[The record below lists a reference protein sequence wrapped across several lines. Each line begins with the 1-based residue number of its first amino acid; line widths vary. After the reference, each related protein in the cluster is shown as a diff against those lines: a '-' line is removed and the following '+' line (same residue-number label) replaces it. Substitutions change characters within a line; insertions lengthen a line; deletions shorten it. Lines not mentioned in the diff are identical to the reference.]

1 MPAHHPRTR
10 HAIAAAILALGLDLG
25 AQAAPAVDTEQAR
38 ADLLLLRRA
47 DAARTRGLAAGARID
62 TLRPTIHEFVD
73 HACPDCRD
81 FARTRGDSLHALGT
95 TARANVVHRVAPI
108 PRLLRGVRAAEA
120 AFCAGGL
127 GDAAAFAAM
136 ERRLFDTQAT
146 WRAQP
151 DPTADFVAHAVA
163 VGVDSAAFARCLRVG
178 VTAPLVA
185 ADLRLAGRLGVEGTP
200 TFVVTPPDA
209 TTGGVPVLG
218 DPSMATLAT
227 AVREAATPVAPGPDA
242 VALLGRWRVDS
253 LAVEAWRPARDT
265 AERAARRE
273 SARSVAATL
282 ADLRRG
288 ALRIETEFTET
299 LAFTH
304 RLQRGDRVV
313 YEERG
318 SWRLPAGSVRLAT
331 RRDDGAPGTNDGVQ
345 LVGRDGARLVLERAF
360 TTGRAA
366 GMVERVFLAPVG
378 AGRTAR

>member
-1 MPAHHPRTR
+1 MLSHPAGRR
-10 HAIAAAILALGLDLG
+10 HAVAAALLAVGLHLG
-25 AQAAPAVDTEQAR
+25 AQAPAPPDTAQAR
-38 ADLLLLRRA
+38 ADLQLLRRA
-47 DAARTRGLAAGARID
+47 DAARTRGLATGARID

-73 HACPDCRD
+73 YACPDCRD
-81 FARTRGDSLHALGT
+81 FAQTRGDSLHALGSA
-95 TARANVVHRVAPI
+95 ARANVVHRVAPI

-136 ERRLFDTQAT
+136 ERRLFETQAT

-151 DPTADFVAHAVA
+151 DPTAVFVAHAA
-163 VGVDSAAFARCLRVG
+163 AIGVDSSAFARCLRVG

-200 TFVVTPPDA
+200 TLIVTPA
-209 TTGGVPVLG
+209 GALTAGVPVLG
-218 DPSMATLAT
+218 DPSMATLGV
-227 AVREAATPVAPGPDA
+227 AVREAATPVAPDPDA

-253 LAVEAWRPARDT
+253 LAVLAWRPARDT
-265 AERAARRE
+265 AEEAARRE
-273 SARSVAATL
+273 AARSVSATL
-282 ADLRRG
+282 ADVRRG
-288 ALRIETEFTET
+288 ALRIETHFTET

-331 RRDDGAPGTNDGVQ
+331 RRDDGAPGTNDGAQ
-345 LVGRDGARLVLERAF
+345 LVGRDGTRLVLERAF

-366 GMVERVFLAPVG
+366 GMSERIYLAPIETSG
-378 AGRTAR
+378 APR